1 MEKVIVKNT
10 KVLLATV
17 NPGQFLNVDLSQ
29 LEYDFKFIFEGET
42 VNGSQYFNI
51 KKQTYLI
58 DALWE
63 EPVNIFIEVNEDED
77 KEVSFEVISNEE

>member
-17 NPGQFLNVDLSQ
+17 NPGQFLNVDLSN

-42 VNGSQYFNI
+42 VRGSQYFNI

-58 DALWE
+58 DAQWE
-63 EPVNIFIEVNEDED
+63 EPVNISIEVNEDEE
-77 KEVSFEVISNEE
+77 KEISFEVISNE